1 MRNLKLKLQVLIKNI
16 FMMKRNL
23 LILAII
29 LCSTVLRAQDNLIT
43 ISSGYATAKISD
55 SDLKGT
61 GWNIRGLYE
70 FNQQDDS
77 KFLHGISFGFINTHA
92 SEGEQRYRLNSFPL
106 YYAPKIMAGKGKLK
120 GFLKGALG
128 IQFSS
133 VRLEGLFDLTD
144 ADMGLYAGAGA
155 GIMLMLNEELFIN
168 AEYEIAWASNKYY
181 KDGLI
186 STIGGGIGIKFY

>member
-1 MRNLKLKLQVLIKNI
+1 
-16 FMMKRNL
+16 MKHNL
-23 LILAII
+23 LIITL
-29 LCSTVLRAQDNLIT
+29 LFCSSALWAQDNILT
-43 ISSGYATAKISD
+43 ISSGYASAKISD

-92 SEGEQRYRLNSFPL
+92 SEGDQRYRLNSFPL
-106 YYAPKIMAGKGKLK
+106 YYAPKIMAGKGKFK

-133 VRLEGLFDLTD
+133 VRKEGLVDLTD

-155 GIMLMLNEELFIN
+155 GIMFMLNEELFIN

-181 KDGLI
+181 KDGFI
-186 STIGGGIGIKFY
+186 NTIGGGIGVKFY

>member
-1 MRNLKLKLQVLIKNI
+1 
-16 FMMKRNL
+16 MKRNFIIIAL
-23 LILAII
+23 LFCFAA
-29 LCSTVLRAQDNLIT
+29 LRAQDNIIT
-43 ISSGYATAKISD
+43 ISSGYATAIISD

-61 GWNIRGLYE
+61 GWKISGLYE
-70 FNQQDDS
+70 FNQQEDS

-92 SEGEQRYRLNSFPL
+92 SDGDQNYRLNSFPL
-106 YYAPKIMAGKGKLK
+106 YYAPKIIVGERKIK

-155 GIMLMLNEELFIN
+155 GFMIMLNEELFIN